1 MHKDKA
7 REKEEI
13 GNEEHRNEC
22 EDDSHDLVNRIEKVI
37 NNPVSSINIGDE
49 KFLETAKK
57 DMGIEQS

>member
-22 EDDSHDLVNRIEKVI
+22 EDDSHDLVNRI
-37 NNPVSSINIGDE
+37 
-49 KFLETAKK
+49 
-57 DMGIEQS
+57 